1 MLFFVVT
8 FDTANPEKRPNSQT
22 SAKNTVKKDEY
33 FKQREE
39 EIAQR
44 KKEAEGVCSN
54 SVVCVCI
61 YLRPKWVLYCHI
73 SSYLFIVDMIYRSD
87 HSLLLSLHF
96 DFSTF
101 KFLI

>member
-54 SVVCVCI
+54 SVVCVCVSI
-61 YLRPKWVLYCHI
+61 CFQNGCCTATYHRTYLLWI
-73 SSYLFIVDMIYRSD
+73 
-87 HSLLLSLHF
+87 
-96 DFSTF
+96 
-101 KFLI
+101 